1 MAAAVRIRD
10 LLRVTLPVPHRAT
23 VAKQLG
29 KEMGWLSP
37 VLVEMSWR
45 RLAWPW
51 AQDGGRRE
59 MLAALDARSLS
70 RLEQGAAMAGAE
82 APPRPRPGAPSR
94 SATGLLEAPQAGEF
108 GFFPSYTTEDVGH
121 SSPILSSPRAKN
133 ILQEPEVPNPTS
145 AWRGGTKAA
154 MPAGLAL
161 PRLLRHGRGV
171 GHILEDPDL
180 RKLLND
186 SSMLNLSFLPS
197 NWFNNGT
204 GDSFLPLSIKITIV
218 VVYSIVCIVGL
229 VGNCSV
235 MYVIV
240 RFTKMK
246 TATNIYIFNLALAD
260 TLCLMTLPFQGTDT
274 FLGFWPFGNVLC
286 KIAISIDYYNMF
298 TSTFTL
304 TMMSVDRYIAI
315 CHPIK
320 ALDIRTPHKAKV
332 VNVCIWALAS
342 VFGIPAMVMG
352 SAENE
357 NNEIDCLIKLPSPV
371 DYWDP
376 VFGICVFLFSFMI
389 PVLIITICY
398 SLMIRRL
405 KNVRVLSGSKEKDR
419 NLRRITR
426 MVLVVVA
433 VFIICWTPIQIFVLV
448 QCLGAKA
455 ESELELAISCFCTA
469 LGYANSSLNPV
480 LYAFLDE
487 NFKACF
493 KKFCFPTAFRT
504 ELQMSNRMCSIAKD
518 VAYACKNS
526 EGTNN
531 PA

>member
-1 MAAAVRIRD
+1 M
-10 LLRVTLPVPHRAT
+10 
-23 VAKQLG
+23 
-29 KEMGWLSP
+29 
-37 VLVEMSWR
+37 
-45 RLAWPW
+45 
-51 AQDGGRRE
+51 
-59 MLAALDARSLS
+59 
-70 RLEQGAAMAGAE
+70 
-82 APPRPRPGAPSR
+82 
-94 SATGLLEAPQAGEF
+94 
-108 GFFPSYTTEDVGH
+108 
-121 SSPILSSPRAKN
+121 
-133 ILQEPEVPNPTS
+133 
-145 AWRGGTKAA
+145 
-154 MPAGLAL
+154 
-161 PRLLRHGRGV
+161 
-171 GHILEDPDL
+171 
-180 RKLLND
+180 
-186 SSMLNLSFLPS
+186 
-197 NWFNNGT
+197 WFA
-204 GDSFLPLSIKITIV
+204 DLPL
-218 VVYSIVCIVGL
+218 L
-229 VGNCSV
+229 
-235 MYVIV
+235 
-240 RFTKMK
+240 F
-246 TATNIYIFNLALAD
+246 IF
-260 TLCLMTLPFQGTDT
+260 
-274 FLGFWPFGNVLC
+274 
-286 KIAISIDYYNMF
+286 S
-298 TSTFTL
+298 L
-304 TMMSVDRYIAI
+304 T
-315 CHPIK
+315 
-320 ALDIRTPHKAKV
+320 
-332 VNVCIWALAS
+332 
-342 VFGIPAMVMG
+342 
-352 SAENE
+352 
-357 NNEIDCLIKLPSPV
+357 EIDCLIKLPSPV

>member
-1 MAAAVRIRD
+1 MGDEQGLVQASGLPCSGGVLEKDDAAFTSLRERWQQQGILLIFSDDVSISLSFNLFLSNKHDLSHRQRSQLKHLDAELTQALKLKNKPERCIRSTANPCDAPASREVHRDD
-10 LLRVTLPVPHRAT
+10 LPGRLANQYDSHKLLMIHALEKKKPSLLPPDRVTYC
-23 VAKQLG
+23 
-29 KEMGWLSP
+29 
-37 VLVEMSWR
+37 
-45 RLAWPW
+45 
-51 AQDGGRRE
+51 
-59 MLAALDARSLS
+59 AALHSQKSVL
-70 RLEQGAAMAGAE
+70 G
-82 APPRPRPGAPSR
+82 
-94 SATGLLEAPQAGEF
+94 TGWCFRMDPL
-108 GFFPSYTTEDVGH
+108 FP
-121 SSPILSSPRAKN
+121 A
-133 ILQEPEVPNPTS
+133 
-145 AWRGGTKAA
+145 
-154 MPAGLAL
+154 
-161 PRLLRHGRGV
+161 
-171 GHILEDPDL
+171 HILEDPDL

-240 RFTKMK
+240 SSLGMPASVHEVHAPGMNLRGVTGE
-246 TATNIYIFNLALAD
+246 TLAEIFSLSAKVLWD
-260 TLCLMTLPFQGTDT
+260 VDSRTLP
-274 FLGFWPFGNVLC
+274 V
-286 KIAISIDYYNMF
+286 
-298 TSTFTL
+298 
-304 TMMSVDRYIAI
+304 SVEGCDPWIT
-315 CHPIK
+315 K
-320 ALDIRTPHKAKV
+320 K
-332 VNVCIWALAS
+332 
-342 VFGIPAMVMG
+342 
-352 SAENE
+352 
-357 NNEIDCLIKLPSPV
+357 IDCLIKLPSPV

>member
-1 MAAAVRIRD
+1 
-10 LLRVTLPVPHRAT
+10 
-23 VAKQLG
+23 
-29 KEMGWLSP
+29 
-37 VLVEMSWR
+37 
-45 RLAWPW
+45 
-51 AQDGGRRE
+51 
-59 MLAALDARSLS
+59 
-70 RLEQGAAMAGAE
+70 
-82 APPRPRPGAPSR
+82 
-94 SATGLLEAPQAGEF
+94 
-108 GFFPSYTTEDVGH
+108 
-121 SSPILSSPRAKN
+121 
-133 ILQEPEVPNPTS
+133 
-145 AWRGGTKAA
+145 
-154 MPAGLAL
+154 
-161 PRLLRHGRGV
+161 
-171 GHILEDPDL
+171 
-180 RKLLND
+180 
-186 SSMLNLSFLPS
+186 
-197 NWFNNGT
+197 
-204 GDSFLPLSIKITIV
+204 
-218 VVYSIVCIVGL
+218 
-229 VGNCSV
+229 
-235 MYVIV
+235 
-240 RFTKMK
+240 
-246 TATNIYIFNLALAD
+246 
-260 TLCLMTLPFQGTDT
+260 
-274 FLGFWPFGNVLC
+274 
-286 KIAISIDYYNMF
+286 
-298 TSTFTL
+298 
-304 TMMSVDRYIAI
+304 MMSVDRYIAI

>member
-1 MAAAVRIRD
+1 MD
-10 LLRVTLPVPHRAT
+10 PL
-23 VAKQLG
+23 
-29 KEMGWLSP
+29 
-37 VLVEMSWR
+37 
-45 RLAWPW
+45 
-51 AQDGGRRE
+51 
-59 MLAALDARSLS
+59 
-70 RLEQGAAMAGAE
+70 
-82 APPRPRPGAPSR
+82 
-94 SATGLLEAPQAGEF
+94 
-108 GFFPSYTTEDVGH
+108 FP
-121 SSPILSSPRAKN
+121 A
-133 ILQEPEVPNPTS
+133 
-145 AWRGGTKAA
+145 
-154 MPAGLAL
+154 
-161 PRLLRHGRGV
+161 
-171 GHILEDPDL
+171 HILEDPDL
-180 RKLLND
+180 RRLLND

-197 NWFNNGT
+197 NWFNNST

-235 MYVIV
+235 MYVII